1 MAEIEERAHRLAKL
15 QAMTEAGIDV
25 YPARTMRTHT
35 TREVLHHFDAWSE
48 EVKSLTIVGRIKL
61 IRRHGG
67 STFAHVEDGSDAM
80 QIFLSR
86 DEVGSEAYDH
96 FSDQLDPGDFIEAT
110 GTLFLT
116 KKGERTLHVKS
127 FRLLSKALLPLPE
140 KWHGL
145 SDVEVRYRQRYL
157 DLIANPEIR
166 SVFAARSAII
176 KTMRHFFEAQGFME
190 VETPTL
196 QTIPGGALA
205 RPFATHHHAL
215 DTEMFLRVAPELFLK
230 RLIVGGYERVFEFA
244 RCFRNE
250 GIDHTHNPEFTMLEA
265 YMAYADYEDL
275 MRLVEALFVSI
286 GRDIFQDGK
295 IEFDGTAINL
305 VAPFARVSFRE
316 AILQAAQLDL
326 DSCPTAKDLA
336 YEAEKR
342 GIAVDSTMGKGKIA
356 DELYKKFVR
365 ASIVQPTFVVD
376 YPVELSPLA
385 KRKSGNPAYVERF
398 QLVMAGAEVVNAF
411 SELNDP
417 IDQLARFEDQQRNK
431 EQGDDEAHPIDM
443 DYVTALEH
451 GMPPTAGLGIGVD
464 RLISLLTNSHS
475 LKEVILFP
483 TLRPKSE

>member
-1 MAEIEERAHRLAKL
+1 MAELEERAHRIAKL
-15 QAMTEAGIDV
+15 NRLGEQGIDAYPADSARTATCADALTHFEEWAEAG
-25 YPARTMRTHT
+25 R
-35 TREVLHHFDAWSE
+35 
-48 EVKSLTIVGRIKL
+48 SLTLAGRLKT

-67 STFAHVEDGSDAM
+67 SLFANLEDGSEAL

-86 DEVGSEAYDH
+86 DEVGEEQFDIFAECI
-96 FSDQLDPGDFIEAT
+96 DPGDFIEVT

-116 KKGERTLHVKS
+116 KRGERTLAGKS
-127 FRLLSKALLPLPE
+127 FRVLTKALLPLPE

-145 SDVEVRYRQRYL
+145 SDVEIRYRQRYL
-157 DLIANPEIR
+157 DLVANPEIR
-166 SVFAARSAII
+166 SIFSTRSLII
-176 KTMRHFFEAQGFME
+176 KTIRRFFEDSGFME

-196 QTIPGGALA
+196 QLIPGGALA
-205 RPFATHHHAL
+205 RPFTTHHHAL
-215 DTEMFLRVAPELFLK
+215 DTDMYLRVAPELFLK

-265 YMAYADYEDL
+265 YMAYANYQDI
-275 MRLVEALFVSI
+275 MRLIEELFVVM
-286 GRDIFQDGK
+286 GKEVFKDGK
-295 IEFDGTAINL
+295 
-305 VAPFARVSFRE
+305 VAFEDTTISLAGPFPRVSFRE
-316 AILQAAQLDL
+316 AILEAAGLDL
-326 DSCPTAKDLA
+326 DLFPTAKELA
-336 YEAEKR
+336 PEAEKR

-365 ASIVQPTFVVD
+365 ATIIQPTFVID

-385 KRKSGNPAYVERF
+385 KRKTDNPAYVERF
-398 QLVMAGAEVVNAF
+398 QLVMARAEVVNAF

-417 IDQLARFEDQQRNK
+417 QDQLARFEDQQKNK

-451 GMPPTAGLGIGVD
+451 GMPPTGGLGIGID
-464 RLISLLTNSHS
+464 RLVSLLTNSHS

-483 TLRPKSE
+483 TLRPKQ